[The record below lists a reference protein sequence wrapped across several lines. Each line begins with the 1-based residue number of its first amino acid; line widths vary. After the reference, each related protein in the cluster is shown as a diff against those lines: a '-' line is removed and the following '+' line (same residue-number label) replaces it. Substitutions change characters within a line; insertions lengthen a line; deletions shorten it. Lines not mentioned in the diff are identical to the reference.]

1 MKPIFAAF
9 AAVFLVAGCGTAAT
23 DTTST
28 TTTTTTDG
36 TVSLVDPNL
45 ANTNK
50 RYLFDPARF
59 LMANQ
64 FTYNSSTNTLVI
76 NNLPFDGVS
85 SQGGA
90 YQQVATLPNG
100 AQLFANSPNVAE
112 DPYIAVIYRSPN
124 GTNSLVGAVGTN
136 AYRGFGYGGAYAG
149 RTSSS
154 LPASRTAAYQYKG
167 AYAGV
172 LVTRQDT
179 TGASN
184 GVYATD
190 GNTTINVD
198 LQDIDTGGAI
208 KGSVTGRHIYDASGA
223 LLGNLSPIVLNETS
237 IDTTTNRTNA
247 ATAATYNDD
256 ATSAQSGT
264 WEGSFTGPGGQE
276 IVGFLVV
283 EGAVST
289 ADSTYDATN
298 AVKGREVGAFITTQ
312 QP

>member
-23 DTTST
+23 DTST

-45 ANTNK
+45 ADPNK
-50 RYLFDPARF
+50 RYLWDTGRF

-64 FTYNSSTNTLVI
+64 FTYNSNTNTLVI

-90 YQQVATLPNG
+90 YQESAILPNG
-100 AQLFANSPNVAE
+100 AQIFANSPNAAE
-112 DPYIAVIYRSPN
+112 DQYLAVIYRSPN
-124 GTNSLVGAVGTN
+124 GTNSLVGAVGTS
-136 AYRGFGYGGAYAG
+136 AYFGYGYGGAYAG

-172 LVTRQDT
+172 VVNRQDT

-190 GNTTINVD
+190 GLATINVD
-198 LQDIDTGGAI
+198 LQDIDTGGSI
-208 KGSVTGRHIYDASGA
+208 KGNVTGRHIYDENGT
-223 LLGNLSPIVLNETS
+223 LLGNLSPIVLNETT
-237 IDTTTNRTNA
+237 IDTTTNRTGD
-247 ATAATYNDD
+247 ATATTYNLDTT
-256 ATSAQSGT
+256 AAQSGS
-264 WEGSFTGPGGQE
+264 WEGSFTGPNGQE

-283 EGAVST
+283 EGATPT
-289 ADSTYDATN
+289 ADSTYDAVH
-298 AVKGREVGAFITTQ
+298 AVKGREVGAFIATQ